1 MSLGHFL
8 DVYNGLARCS
18 PVLHYIGKTGFFVF
32 VMLGKKGR
40 DPSSPPRSYFVAA
53 PIKTHRS
60 GDGGSSL
67 DKGRPDGSQHAGLP

>member
-40 DPSSPPRSYFVAA
+40 ERPLLPTQVILCCSAYQDPTGPEPAAAA
-53 PIKTHRS
+53 PS
-60 GDGGSSL
+60 
-67 DKGRPDGSQHAGLP
+67 RPRAGI